1 MTSFSQP
8 EAKVEE
14 PLLLKDIQ
22 KQKAYEGMFFD
33 MYIFIEIKNVNAAKI
48 SSGQNK
54 HKKCSAVLSQAQ
66 TLQNFICNSRFLY
79 GLKHRVLSLFF
90 NKSFSQLN

>member
-8 EAKVEE
+8 KAKVEE

-22 KQKAYEGMFFD
+22 KQKAYKGLFFD

-48 SSGQNK
+48 SSGQHK
-54 HKKCSAVLSQAQ
+54 HQKCSPVLSQAQ

-90 NKSFSQLN
+90 NKSLSQVN